1 MSIDVMTKVIQR
13 APVVGSRFTCMLVM
27 ANWSNDDGDSL
38 YPSMDLLA
46 EAMRVSRSQAKRVL
60 RSLMPAGPDDEAAG
74 NWWFRV
80 VGNEKGGAP
89 GMTRRYEMNVA
100 RLDAFPLLP
109 EFEKAAERRRN
120 KRETGRTNAPPV
132 TRQTGRMDAPPNEC
146 QTGRIHAPPRGAPM
160 RPDSS
165 EETSV
170 EKGAHAMDAFD
181 RALKA
186 WPSGAVD
193 SRKDALKA
201 WRALSLEDRVE
212 ASSEI
217 GRFVLTNKSAGRTMI
232 CSFASYLGERKWK
245 ALPDRPKPA
254 TTTTAAPARPAVK
267 QPSKFQLQRPDLY
280 PEIFRDQAAASTAG
294 EATP

>member
-13 APVVGSRFTCMLVM
+13 APVTGSRFTCMLVM

-60 RSLMPAGPDDEAAG
+60 RSLMPGGPDDEAAG

-120 KRETGRTNAPPV
+120 KGETGRTHAPPA
-132 TRQTGRMDAPPNEC
+132 TRQTGRTHAPPIAGE
-146 QTGRIHAPPRGAPM
+146 TGRTHAPPRGAPM

-165 EETSV
+165 EETSI

-201 WRALSLEDRVE
+201 WRALSLEDRLE

-245 ALPDRPKPA
+245 ALPERPK
-254 TTTTAAPARPAVK
+254 TTAAVATVK
-267 QPSKFQLQRPDLY
+267 PVAAAPLPPNHFSRRYEQQL
-280 PEIFRDQAAASTAG
+280 RDQATAAN
-294 EATP
+294 EAAKP